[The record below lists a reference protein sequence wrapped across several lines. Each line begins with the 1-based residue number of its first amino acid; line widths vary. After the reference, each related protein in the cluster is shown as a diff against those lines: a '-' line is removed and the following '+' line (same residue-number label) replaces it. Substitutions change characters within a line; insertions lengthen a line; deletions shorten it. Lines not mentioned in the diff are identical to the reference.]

1 MTRLRAFTQVSCR
14 FVNAQM
20 AGRSNASMRNEEN
33 RRTSIRSQHRADPS
47 VSDAK
52 TPAADMYIRGI
63 GTATPSTRYTKAE
76 CLTAFEQSDWFGR
89 LDARAHLIARTVLQ
103 RDNGIAAR
111 RLAVATLDEVFRID
125 PETLAQRFLAHAP
138 GLAASAATQALQT
151 GEVAVQGIDAVVV
164 STCTGYLCPGLSG
177 YVAEHLGLRKDVQAF
192 DLVGQG
198 CAAALPNMQLGR
210 ALLASG
216 ACENVLSVC
225 VEISS
230 AAMYLDNDPGV
241 LISACLFGDGA
252 GAAVLSR
259 TPPAA
264 GSGNR
269 RIAWI
274 DNSSLLDPSQRDALK
289 FETRQG
295 MLRNVLT
302 RAVPVLAADHA
313 LRVLHTVLT
322 RAGLHSDDISTWILH
337 AGGRDVL
344 QAVERRFELQAA
356 DLRYSAAMLR
366 EYGNLSSA
374 FVYFVLEAAIADAA
388 PDGWWWL
395 SSFGAGFS
403 CHGALLR
410 VEG

>member
-1 MTRLRAFTQVSCR
+1 MF
-14 FVNAQM
+14 
-20 AGRSNASMRNEEN
+20 
-33 RRTSIRSQHRADPS
+33 
-47 VSDAK
+47 
-52 TPAADMYIRGI
+52 IRGI
-63 GTATPSTRYTKAE
+63 GTATPTARYTKAE
-76 CLTAFEQSDWFGR
+76 CLTAFEQSEWLGR
-89 LDARAHLIARTVLQ
+89 LDARSHLIARTVLQ
-103 RDNGIAAR
+103 RDNGIDAR
-111 RLAVATLDEVFRID
+111 RLAVDTLAEVFRID
-125 PETLAQRFLAHAP
+125 PDTLAQRFLAHAP
-138 GLAASAATQALQT
+138 VLAASAATQALQVA
-151 GEVAVQGIDAVVV
+151 EVAVKDIDAVVV

-177 YVAEHLGLRKDVQAF
+177 YVAERLGLRADVQAF

-216 ACENVLSVC
+216 ACEHVLSVC
-225 VEISS
+225 VEVSS

-259 TPPAA
+259 DAPAA
-264 GSGNR
+264 GCGNR
-269 RIAWI
+269 RIGWV

-302 RAVPVLAADHA
+302 RAVPALAADHA
-313 LRVLHTVLT
+313 LRVMQTVLT
-322 RAGLHSDDISTWILH
+322 RAGLHSGDITGWMLH

-344 QAVERRFELQAA
+344 QAVERSFELQPA

-374 FVYFVLEAAIADAA
+374 FVYFVLQAALSDEA

-403 CHGALLR
+403 CHGALLQVQR
-410 VEG
+410 